1 MFTLPSTRA
10 VSTTTRRAVR
20 RGAAAASGG
29 GRGRGRD
36 RRFNDD
42 VGGRRRRTTRGDD
55 DRGGAKY
62 DYFDDDPDAAS
73 RGRRAAEREAERS
86 GGFRIIRRADGS
98 TPGRSDDAR
107 DDARDERMR
116 FGSAFGDAGIGGG
129 GGRRAERREGR
140 GGRGGRG
147 GDSGYGGRGRGRE
160 GRGGRSAS
168 DYRRGGNG
176 GGGDFARSTGYRDEY
191 AEPSRRYGGDGGR
204 EDAGRDD
211 AYGSD
216 RRRFVNDD
224 HDDDDDDDWLLEGL
238 EDELEEG
245 RRWAQGKEY
254 LPELLSKYVEDDF
267 EPVVYTREP
276 DDLDEYSFFSGAR
289 FGQLGASDE
298 VRESLKK
305 SFKIDRPSHIQAQS
319 YRVLSGET
327 SESSHVLLADQ
338 AGSGKTLAYLLPL
351 LQRLQQMEAERGRS
365 KSKRPRLLVL
375 TPTSELAT
383 QVREVVKQLSFGG
396 LRSRSLLANNVSKP
410 RTQIEALMEG
420 VDIVVGTPGRVVR
433 LIEEGKMETTDV
445 DAVVLDECDVLLGDS
460 FEFAEQVAP
469 IRNAVP
475 PSAQFVLVTAT
486 IPDDVLKQLKD
497 FFDADIRVVQGPGLH
512 RPSAGML
519 ERLIDCSGGEVFD
532 DQSGFYRKFKALM
545 DLLEVDRAERT
556 LLFCNKI
563 DTCRKIENMLTRAD
577 RDGDKYKILPYHA
590 ALSRELG
597 QRNLKEFMT
606 SNSKTPLVLVCTDRA
621 SRGLDASKV
630 KHVILFDF
638 PRDPSEYVR
647 RVGRTA
653 RGAMGQGRV
662 SVLVLG
668 RQVRLAREIMRRN
681 DRGDPVEATPTNY

>member
-1 MFTLPSTRA
+1 M
-10 VSTTTRRAVR
+10 RRR
-20 RGAAAASGG
+20 SAAAAARG
-29 GRGRGRD
+29 GRGRGRNQ

-42 VGGRRRRTTRGDD
+42 DNADDRRTYSRDD
-55 DRGGAKY
+55 SRDANYEYYDADRR
-62 DYFDDDPDAAS
+62 DY
-73 RGRRAAEREAERS
+73 GRRAAEREAERS
-86 GGFRIIRRADGS
+86 GGFRIIQRADGS
-98 TPGRSDDAR
+98 TPGGKSDDDG
-107 DDARDERMR
+107 DDRMA
-116 FGSAFGDAGIGGG
+116 FGSAFDGRRSGGDGRRGDVRE
-129 GGRRAERREGR
+129 GGRVGR
-140 GGRGGRG
+140 GGRE
-147 GDSGYGGRGRGRE
+147 SGYGGRGRGGRGREGGRGGRE

-168 DYRRGGNG
+168 DFSRRGRDVS
-176 GGGDFARSTGYRDEY
+176 GGGDFVRSSGYRDEY
-191 AEPSRRYGGDGGR
+191 AAPSRRYDDDDDGRR
-204 EDAGRDD
+204 EDDRRND

-216 RRRFVNDD
+216 RRRFN
-224 HDDDDDDDWLLEGL
+224 DDDDDDDWLLEGL

-245 RRWAQGKEY
+245 RRWAQGKDY

-267 EPVVYTREP
+267 EPIVYTREP

-298 VRESLKK
+298 VRESLRK

-365 KSKRPRLLVL
+365 KPKRPRLLVL

-410 RTQIEALMEG
+410 RTQIEALMDG

-433 LIEEGKMETTDV
+433 LIEEGKMETADV

-497 FFDADIRVVQGPGLH
+497 FFNADIRVVQGPGLH

>member
-1 MFTLPSTRA
+1 M
-10 VSTTTRRAVR
+10 RRR
-20 RGAAAASGG
+20 SAAAAARG
-29 GRGRGRD
+29 GRGRGRNQ

-42 VGGRRRRTTRGDD
+42 DNADDRRTYSRDD
-55 DRGGAKY
+55 SRDANYEYYDADRR
-62 DYFDDDPDAAS
+62 DY
-73 RGRRAAEREAERS
+73 GRRAAEREAERS
-86 GGFRIIRRADGS
+86 GGFRIIQRADGS
-98 TPGRSDDAR
+98 TPGKSDDDG
-107 DDARDERMR
+107 DDRMA
-116 FGSAFGDAGIGGG
+116 FGSAFD
-129 GGRRAERREGR
+129 GRRSGGDGRRGDVREGGR
-140 GGRGGRG
+140 GGRGGRE
-147 GDSGYGGRGRGRE
+147 SGYGGRGRGGRGREGGRGGRE

-168 DYRRGGNG
+168 DFSRRGRDVS
-176 GGGDFARSTGYRDEY
+176 GGGDFVRSSGYRDEY
-191 AEPSRRYGGDGGR
+191 AAPSRRYDDDDDGRR
-204 EDAGRDD
+204 EDDRQND

-216 RRRFVNDD
+216 RRRLN
-224 HDDDDDDDWLLEGL
+224 DDDDDWLLEGL

-245 RRWAQGKEY
+245 RRWAQGKDY

-267 EPVVYTREP
+267 EPIVYTREP

-298 VRESLKK
+298 VRESLRK

-365 KSKRPRLLVL
+365 KPKRPRLLVL

-410 RTQIEALMEG
+410 RTQIEALMDG

-433 LIEEGKMETTDV
+433 LIEEGKMETADV

-497 FFDADIRVVQGPGLH
+497 FFNADIRVIQGPGLH